1 MKHFLGLI
9 LIVLVIPATV
19 YGQIQVKGKIVDA
32 STGEPLA
39 AAHVIIKGTYTGT
52 IANSDGEYS
61 LFVKDFPSTIIVRFI
76 GYETQEQVVSAS
88 HDGVLD
94 FRMQEAV
101 ASLGEITVTGED
113 PAISIMKEVIRRKKI
128 WRAKL
133 STYKAEAYSRQQLL
147 NDTSIVSI
155 IESVSE
161 AYWDKERG
169 PKEVLISRRQTANI
183 EGADNF
189 AGVSYLPNFYDDM
202 LDIAEFDMVGVTNE
216 RALKY
221 YNFKLVD
228 YKSIDDKVVYEI
240 EVSPKRKLQPLF
252 EGTIYVLDE
261 EFALLSVKLKP
272 NQVVVFPPPVQDF
285 NLYYEQQFSNFGGDF
300 WLPVDVRIEGLVK
313 VGIIGLRFPPIGFS
327 QVSKLSNYEINVE
340 VPDSLYESR
349 YLFSVDS
356 TTIDKP
362 DSIFSTTIDAVPLS
376 EKETLAY
383 TTLDSTAT
391 LEKAFKPK
399 GFFARFINFDE
410 DDDSNVE
417 VSSDGGSSSNSGRS
431 VSSGKGRGNSP
442 IRKFMG
448 NLNYNARYSKVET
461 FFGSLTHEKYYV
473 KNRFRG
479 SATVGYNLGYE
490 EVTHGISFSWWPL
503 KKTRRFGI
511 TFGYLSDTRT
521 SYDTELYSRM
531 MLSTLPLFGYQDY
544 FDYYRNTGGFLRFAY
559 RPRL

>member
-9 LIVLVIPATV
+9 LILLVIPAIA
-19 YGQIQVKGKIVDA
+19 YSQIQVKGKIVDA

-285 NLYYEQQFSNFGGDF
+285 NLYYEQQFNNFGGDF

-313 VGIIGLRFPPIGFS
+313 VGIVGLRFPPIGFS
-327 QVSKLSNYEINVE
+327 QVSKLNNYEINVE
-340 VPDSLYESR
+340 VPDSLYESG

-376 EKETLAY
+376 EKEALAY

-391 LEKAFKPK
+391 LEKAFRPK
-399 GFFARFINFDE
+399 GFFCP
-410 DDDSNVE
+410 V
-417 VSSDGGSSSNSGRS
+417 
-431 VSSGKGRGNSP
+431 
-442 IRKFMG
+442 
-448 NLNYNARYSKVET
+448 
-461 FFGSLTHEKYYV
+461 
-473 KNRFRG
+473 
-479 SATVGYNLGYE
+479 
-490 EVTHGISFSWWPL
+490 
-503 KKTRRFGI
+503 
-511 TFGYLSDTRT
+511 
-521 SYDTELYSRM
+521 
-531 MLSTLPLFGYQDY
+531 
-544 FDYYRNTGGFLRFAY
+544 YRL
-559 RPRL
+559 